1 MPPHSPG
8 LLSGLELKVREQRV
22 ILDSKGGDSE
32 GENMTSG
39 TERLVW
45 PGNLSATTVVFQ
57 DGFTVCHGP
66 VLYIPRHGTVG
77 RLFGRDGPRGRLA
90 ANVAPRVCLS

>member
-45 PGNLSATTVVFQ
+45 PGNLSAATVVFQ
-57 DGFTVCHGP
+57 DGFVVCHGP
-66 VLYIPRHGTVG
+66 VLYLPRHGTVG
-77 RLFGRDGPRGRLA
+77 RLFGRDGQRGRLA
-90 ANVAPRVCLS
+90 ANAASSVGLS